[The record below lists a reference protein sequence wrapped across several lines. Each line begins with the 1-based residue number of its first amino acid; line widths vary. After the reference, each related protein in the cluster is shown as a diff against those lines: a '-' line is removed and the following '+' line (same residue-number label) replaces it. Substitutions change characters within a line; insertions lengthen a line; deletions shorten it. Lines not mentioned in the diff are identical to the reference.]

1 MGFYKSSLSDL
12 TMGVVEMLQS
22 QFQVAAE
29 KLQTTQKEYS
39 KVMSDR
45 QTLDS
50 QLSENK
56 QVKEELDLAPEDG
69 KIFKLIG
76 PALVPQ
82 ELGEARSNVEKRINY
97 IAGELKRKEDLMAEL
112 DKAGRGQ
119 REDAGGAGADA
130 EAAAGTCLDIFQT
143 SEVLNELMLSSFLR
157 SRL

>member
-1 MGFYKSSLSDL
+1 
-12 TMGVVEMLQS
+12 
-22 QFQVAAE
+22 
-29 KLQTTQKEYS
+29 
-39 KVMSDR
+39 MSDR

-56 QVKEELDLAPEDG
+56 QVYSPTPMDKAFTTIRKVKEELDLAPEDG

-112 DKAGRGQ
+112 DKKQDEA
-119 REDAGGAGADA
+119 REKM
-130 EAAAGTCLDIFQT
+130 Q
-143 SEVLNELMLSSFLR
+143 EVQVQMQKLQQAPA
-157 SRL
+157 